1 MTVASGTPGLREAAR
16 TWGYVGVNS
25 FGGPAGQIAVMHRVV
40 VEERRWIE
48 EKRYLHALNFCM
60 VLPGPEALQLAV
72 YLGWVLNGVAGG
84 LLAGVLFVVPGLG
97 VMAVLAGVY
106 AAFGD
111 VSWISAMLFGIQA
124 AVIAIVIQAVIRVG
138 RRSLRTPLLVC
149 LAVAA
154 FLALSFFDV
163 MFPYVVV
170 AALLIGWVVGRRTPS
185 ALRVDVTADAD
196 VDRVPRDK
204 ARAARRAGAL
214 ALVVWAVPL
223 AIVIAVLGMDNVLSQ
238 EAWLFAKT
246 AVLSFGG
253 AYAALTY
260 VSQQAVGYYGWI
272 EPRDM
277 VTGLGLA
284 ETTPGPLVLVLTFV
298 GYVGAY
304 RAADDLGLPA
314 LVAGLLGFLIAA
326 WATFV
331 PSVGFVLLGAPS
343 VESLRH
349 NRRVAGALAAVTAA
363 VVGVIADLALWFGLT
378 VLFGELPK
386 RSWGPITVEV
396 PQLGDLDV
404 WALLLTGLSL
414 VLVFRLRLGLLR
426 VIGLAAASGLVL
438 WFFGLHP

>member
-1 MTVASGTPGLREAAR
+1 MA
-16 TWGYVGVNS
+16 
-25 FGGPAGQIAVMHRVV
+25 
-40 VEERRWIE
+40 
-48 EKRYLHALNFCM
+48 
-60 VLPGPEALQLAV
+60 
-72 YLGWVLNGVAGG
+72 
-84 LLAGVLFVVPGLG
+84 LLA
-97 VMAVLAGVY
+97 AIY

-138 RRSLRTPLLVC
+138 RRSLRTPLLVG
-149 LAVAA
+149 LAVGS
-154 FLALSFFDV
+154 FVALSLFDV

-170 AALLIGWVVGRRTPS
+170 AALFIGWVVGRRSPS
-185 ALRVDVTADAD
+185 ALRVDVNVDD
-196 VDRVPRDK
+196 DIDRVHPEK
-204 ARAARRAGAL
+204 ARGARRVGIA
-214 ALVVWAVPL
+214 ALVIWIVPL
-223 AIVIAVLGMDNVLSQ
+223 ALIIAALGMDNVLSQ

-253 AYAALTY
+253 AYAALAY

-284 ETTPGPLVLVLTFV
+284 ETTPGPLVLVMTFV

-314 LVAGLLGFLIAA
+314 LVAGLLGFMIAA

-331 PSVGFVLLGAPS
+331 PSFGFVLLGAPS

-363 VVGVIADLALWFGLT
+363 VVGVIADLALWFSLT

-386 RSWGPITVEV
+386 RTWGPITVEV
-396 PQLGDLDV
+396 PHLSQLDW
-404 WALLLTGLSL
+404 WALVLTGLSL
-414 VLVFRLRLGLLR
+414 VLVFRWRLGLLR

-438 WFFGLHP
+438 WALGLHP